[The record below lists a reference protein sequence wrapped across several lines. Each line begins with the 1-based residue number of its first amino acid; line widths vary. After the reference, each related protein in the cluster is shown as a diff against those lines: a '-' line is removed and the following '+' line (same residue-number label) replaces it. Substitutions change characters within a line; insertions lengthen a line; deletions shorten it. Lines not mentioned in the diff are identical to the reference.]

1 MNDLRVFL
9 FKITLGVVFFL
20 GLSWANLFLTPQ
32 PALAVRKTADDV
44 YVQPVTGLDDTGL
57 FGPTKEEIVE
67 ALIMDNYQVY
77 CATPA
82 QEMSAEIGEK
92 YLQFLKW
99 HFGKTKIHQLE
110 TTVEADD
117 SIFNPLILDDTG
129 EEQKAVFKEDKQS
142 YVQYLTNSKTNADPI
157 QEHLVTADYYKLL
170 SLKEQCEVQKEAQKR
185 VIYLC
190 SKLKDTPLS
199 ECPLNITI
207 PNTSAEIAEVDIPS
221 CDNISDPEVIKNLS
235 ESATLISLANLPLPQ
250 AYGKR
255 PAYLLTCVNQIPS
268 GASIFGGG
276 GGSLEEFSLYM
287 FTNWKNI
294 LSSLFGAL
302 RHKLNLKKDEC
313 SIRTILVDS
322 DTTEQEK
329 VNSIEAHNYSRNI
342 LTPWEDQVIIE
353 EEYESEKGGMRDIV
367 FGEIAEGF
375 NSDDRVNLVGSAN
388 TQTKALTHMVNGL
401 APVCD
406 NKTVRPESAPTIT
419 SEANFSEG
427 GRLYKKTSRTAADDF
442 GLLDSLRNLLNSEIE
457 TGERTKNDINN
468 RKVILET
475 FLIAPYDAQITL
487 DQFFSPLEEYTITKE
502 QVENERPT
510 HVQFN
515 KGVGEGQEY
524 DVTFSSNKSSEDFWD
539 PDNCVWKP
547 GHTNKNGD
555 WVNGHWDCMQTY
567 TVGIG
572 DDINQ
577 ELGVDVIAAKTRG
590 NVRAM
595 QSLFPYGEPAYK
607 HVERFGSSTEANNEK
622 LIKGDS
628 GDGDGDE
635 EGEEAS
641 CEEVKNMTTEL
652 PTMNGLMRMVC
663 STAGNDK
670 YDAQLLWGLIQIEG
684 WNMLNAIAAGQS
696 SMSCGEIVSNSCGAS
711 QITGQLVPQC
721 IDKEKCPQ
729 AAYLADDTSDATI
742 ADIRENPEIACD
754 IATQLDFTL
763 KKRKSEVSYLT
774 SGFTSANGRSP
785 SKEELYQMMAGRNYG
800 VPEEYLFQP
809 GCGSYEAVSGC
820 GGANYCVCAIN
831 TFTMDCGNI
840 R

>member
-9 FKITLGVVFFL
+9 FKITLGVIFFL
-20 GLSWANLFLTPQ
+20 GLSWVNLFLTLQ

-99 HFGKTKIHQLE
+99 HFGETKIHQLE

-129 EEQKAVFKEDKQS
+129 QEPKAVFKNNKQS
-142 YVQYLTNSKTNADPI
+142 YVQYLTNSKTDADPI
-157 QEHLVTADYYKLL
+157 QEQLVTADYYKLL

-190 SKLKDTPLS
+190 GLLKDTPLS

-221 CDNISDPEVIKNLS
+221 CDNISDSEVIKNLS

-268 GASIFGGG
+268 GGSIFGGG
-276 GGSLEEFSLYM
+276 AAEDLSLYM

-313 SIRTILVDS
+313 SIRTVLVDS

-329 VNSIEAHNYSRNI
+329 INSIEAHNYSRNI
-342 LTPWEDQVIIE
+342 LTPWEDQVVIE
-353 EEYESEKGGMRDIV
+353 DEYESEKGGMRDIV

-524 DVTFSSNKSSEDFWD
+524 DVTFSSNKSSQDFWD

-547 GHTNKNGD
+547 GHTNKNGVWID
-555 WVNGHWDCMQTY
+555 GEWDCMQTY

-572 DDINQ
+572 DDISQ

-590 NVRAM
+590 NVRVM
-595 QSLFPYGEPAYK
+595 QSLFPYDEPAYK

-622 LIKGDS
+622 LIKGD
-628 GDGDGDE
+628 GGGGNNLDGTLG
-635 EGEEAS
+635 S
-641 CEEVKNMTTEL
+641 CEEYKDTMVDVPESWDELYGIMKKVAGGDMAKARMLRGLFAVEGKQMANQIGKVK
-652 PTMNGLMRMVC
+652 
-663 STAGNDK
+663 
-670 YDAQLLWGLIQIEG
+670 QIK
-684 WNMLNAIAAGQS
+684 
-696 SMSCGEIVSNSCGAS
+696 CGELIVNDCGAS
-711 QITGQLVPQC
+711 QITGTLVPAC
-721 IDKEKCPQ
+721 IEVEDLDGDGITCGQAEKIKNGDPIPVEAVCDVEGALKHTLEKRLSEDTWLKGIYKE
-729 AAYLADDTSDATI
+729 
-742 ADIRENPEIACD
+742 
-754 IATQLDFTL
+754 
-763 KKRKSEVSYLT
+763 
-774 SGFTSANGRSP
+774 ANGTEP
-785 SKEELYQMMAGRNYG
+785 SEEQMEFMRAGRNYG
-800 VPEEYLFQP
+800 VAQEHLVNP
-809 GCGSYEAVSGC
+809 GCEGADPVDEGVDVGC
-820 GGANYCVCAIN
+820 HGLNYCQCVVEYSQYIN
-831 TFTMDCGNI
+831 
-840 R
+840 